1 MGKLTVVVSAFN
13 EERKIEACLKSVE
26 FSDEIIL
33 VDGSST
39 DRTVEIAKKFKTK
52 IYKREN
58 NPMLNINKNFGFT
71 KAKGDWI
78 LSLDADERVSEDLK
92 KEILEILKNEENKI
106 DGYYIPRRNFIFG
119 KWVKHTGW
127 YPDHQ
132 LRLFRNGKGKFEEK
146 HIHEMI
152 TTDGKTEYLKKDIL
166 HFNYESVS
174 QFLKKTEVYTQNEA
188 EQLLL
193 SGYVFNWQDCIGM
206 PFKEF
211 LSRFFARQGYKD
223 GLHGLILSL
232 LMASYHLIV
241 FARVWEKAKFKEY
254 EGDNFIKNTVSEFRK
269 SGEEVSYW
277 LKKEKLE
284 NIKNPIKKTL
294 QKIADKLLRN

>member
-92 KEILEILKNEENKI
+92 KEINKVLKNVKDVN
-106 DGYYIPRRNFIFG
+106 GYWIPRKQIIFG
-119 KWVKHTGW
+119 KW
-127 YPDHQ
+127 
-132 LRLFRNGKGKFEEK
+132 
-146 HIHEMI
+146 I
-152 TTDGKTEYLKKDIL
+152 
-166 HFNYESVS
+166 
-174 QFLKKTEVYTQNEA
+174 
-188 EQLLL
+188 
-193 SGYVFNWQDCIGM
+193 
-206 PFKEF
+206 
-211 LSRFFARQGYKD
+211 
-223 GLHGLILSL
+223 
-232 LMASYHLIV
+232 
-241 FARVWEKAKFKEY
+241 
-254 EGDNFIKNTVSEFRK
+254 
-269 SGEEVSYW
+269 
-277 LKKEKLE
+277 
-284 NIKNPIKKTL
+284 
-294 QKIADKLLRN
+294 